1 MSNRA
6 RGTRDNGV
14 LVCGIGQVL
23 FPCTTRRVD
32 NCEKINKVLTFFKV
46 SLAGFA
52 SSTRIVYLCP
62 FITMKC
68 FVQPTCELHSTV

>member
-23 FPCTTRRVD
+23 FPCTTRRAD

-46 SLAGFA
+46 SLARYRLLD
-52 SSTRIVYLCP
+52 SHRILMSIHYYEMFCSAD
-62 FITMKC
+62 M
-68 FVQPTCELHSTV
+68 

>member
-32 NCEKINKVLTFFKV
+32 NCEKINKVLTNLFKRAILRMALMKIV
-46 SLAGFA
+46 AVVMNSGSGNLLELALEKA
-52 SSTRIVYLCP
+52 
-62 FITMKC
+62 
-68 FVQPTCELHSTV
+68 E